1 VYFGPFQLDE
11 EARRLSHLGEPVPL
25 TAKVFDT
32 LSVLVRNHGRVLDK
46 EELLSAIWP
55 GTAVEEANLTQNVFT
70 LRKVLGDNAKDG
82 RYIATIPGR
91 GYSFIATVTDVP
103 GEGGQPQPVGPAC
116 SLV

>member
-1 VYFGPFQLDE
+1 MEVYYFGPFQLDE
-11 EARRLSHLGEPVPL
+11 DARRLSRLGEPVPL

-55 GTAVEEANLTQNVFT
+55 GTTVEEANLAQNVFT
-70 LRKVLGDNAKDG
+70 LRKVLGDNAKDA

-91 GYSFIATVTDVP
+91 
-103 GEGGQPQPVGPAC
+103 
-116 SLV
+116 